1 MSHKKYYLCITPFF
15 PSKEAVYG
23 AYIYDQV
30 RALQRNSDYEVVVF
44 RPKSLRDKRTCYE
57 YEGVKV
63 FLFPALFMPSYFFNG
78 LTNPLNER
86 TFLAALGQI
95 GIRLEEVAVIHCHTA
110 SYACFA
116 TAIKKINPC
125 IKTVLQYHDLDPY
138 QVRNGKFATWK
149 PNATFRAKQLIRQF
163 QYIDLHLCISEK
175 VRYNL
180 LHFPYP
186 HPQECFTSYIEVLH
200 VLRHLPVN
208 SHLKTYVLY
217 NGVDVEYFHPRMD
230 LKNESTFDIGC
241 IGNFIDLK
249 DHITLLKAIHIL
261 HKARLIPEMRVR
273 LIGHG
278 PLEETL
284 RHYVKEQHLEDVV
297 FFEKEIDHSKLPE
310 FYNSLNL
317 FVLPSYFE
325 GFGCVYTEAA
335 ACGVPFIMCK
345 GQGAAEY
352 IPDTE
357 ADKWLIEK
365 GDSESLAD
373 KIYQYYKHRY
383 VQHLSHSYDIDELIK
398 AYLQA
403 INA

>member
-1 MSHKKYYLCITPFF
+1 MSQKKYYLCITPFF

-86 TFLAALGQI
+86 MFLATLRKT
-95 GIRLEEVAVIHCHTA
+95 GINLDEIAVTHCHTA
-110 SYACFA
+110 SFACFGRA
-116 TAIKKINPC
+116 VKKQQS
-125 IKTVLQYHDLDPY
+125 KTKVFVQHHDKDPY
-138 QVRNGKFATWK
+138 QVLNGRLAAFL
-149 PNATFRAKQLIRQF
+149 PNLLFRALLSMRMFKRVDGHI
-163 QYIDLHLCISEK
+163 CISQAVK
-175 VRYNL
+175 HNL
-180 LHFPYP
+180 LSFPKAGKEEVYEP
-186 HPQECFTSYIEVLH
+186 YLKRVQQIEWLKNGTSDFSI
-200 VLRHLPVN
+200 
-208 SHLKTYVLY
+208 YVLY
-217 NGVDVEYFHPRMD
+217 NGVDTRLFKPLGKSDCM
-230 LKNESTFDIGC
+230 TFNIGC
-241 IGNFIDLK
+241 IGNYQQLK

-261 HKARLIPEMRVR
+261 HNAQLIPEMRLR

-284 RHYVKEQHLEDVV
+284 RHYVIEQHLEEVV

-310 FYNSLNL
+310 FYNTLDL

-325 GFGCVYTEAA
+325 GFGCVFTEAA

-365 GDSESLAD
+365 GDSKSLAD

-383 VQHLSHSYDIDELIK
+383 VQHLTHSYDIDVLIK
-398 AYLQA
+398 AYVQA